1 MGLPPI
7 PQQEEDMAQE
17 DGRVH
22 SLHSAEPPNS
32 LSPDCN
38 EKHAFVT
45 GFFLG
50 RGGPGAGLGEG
61 VGENHFEQ
69 HLT

>member
-45 GFFLG
+45 ALVFS
-50 RGGPGAGLGEG
+50 GERRTG
-61 VGENHFEQ
+61 CRRKPF
-69 HLT
+69 

>member
-45 GFFLG
+45 GFFFW
-50 RGGPGAGLGEG
+50 GE
-61 VGENHFEQ
+61 EQ
-69 HLT
+69 T